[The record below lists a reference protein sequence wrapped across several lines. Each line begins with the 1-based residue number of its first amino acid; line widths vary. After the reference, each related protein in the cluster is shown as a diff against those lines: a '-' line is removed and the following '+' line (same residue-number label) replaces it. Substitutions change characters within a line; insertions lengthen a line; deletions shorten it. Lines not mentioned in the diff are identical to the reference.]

1 MSSLLVSTWIKFFFL
16 LTPSF
21 AVTMFLSLTGGRSPK
36 ERSIVALRV
45 TFAVAV
51 VSVVLFFAGNTIFE
65 ILGITLDSFRV
76 GGGALLFVSAV
87 TLIYGGGGQ
96 PAPEEDMAVVP
107 LAIPVIVGPATTGA
121 ILVMGA
127 EMPGA
132 GARLMGL
139 AGLLLAVLCV
149 GLVLLAANQV
159 ERVIKRRGIQ
169 ILTKL
174 TGLVVAA
181 IAAQMVFE
189 GAKNLLR

>member
-1 MSSLLVSTWIKFFFL
+1 MSSLLLSTWIKFFFL

-21 AVTMFLSLTGGRSPK
+21 AVTMFLSLTADKSPR
-36 ERSIVALRV
+36 ERAIVAVRV
-45 TFAVAV
+45 TSAVMV
-51 VSVVLFFAGNTIFE
+51 VSVVLFFAGNPIFE
-65 ILGITLDSFRV
+65 VLGITVDSFRV
-76 GGGALLFVSAV
+76 GGGALLFLSAV
-87 TLIYGGGGQ
+87 ALIHGGSSQGTV
-96 PAPEEDMAVVP
+96 EEDMAVVP

-132 GARLMGL
+132 GARIVGL
-139 AGLLLAVLCV
+139 TGLLLAVFCV

-159 ERVIKRRGIQ
+159 ERVIKKRGIQ

-181 IAAQMVFE
+181 LAAQMVFG